1 MVTVNNSGKIVPSC
15 LNELKE
21 LVEDESLNQ
30 KLSSWEKKILLYVR
44 GKDYV
49 DIDKLF

>member
-30 KLSSWEKKILLYVR
+30 KLSS
-44 GKDYV
+44 
-49 DIDKLF
+49 